1 MSDQII
7 TLRQLNRATLA
18 RQMLLQRDTAPVA
31 QAVERLVGLQA
42 QLAVAPYVGLWTRL
56 QDFHRDDL
64 AGLIENRKII
74 KATLMRATLHLCTAE
89 DYNRFRTTLQPMLT
103 SAWSSISKRRGADFD
118 LQTVLD
124 EVKRFISEKP
134 RTFAEISAM
143 VTELMPEKDVGAM
156 RYAVRTHLPMVQVPV
171 ASGWSYPGKPEF
183 TLAQSWLGRETLP
196 EDRLDDLVLR
206 YLAAFGPA
214 TATDMQ
220 TWSGLPKLKETFDR
234 LKPDLQSYRGEQ
246 RRELFDLPDISIEDE
261 DRPAPVRF
269 LPEYDNLL
277 LSHSNRK
284 RVIAD
289 EFRSGVFLPGLRVR
303 ATFLLDGFV
312 KGAWKIEKTKK
323 TATLIIEPFVALQ
336 KQDRTRLTE
345 EGEQLVRF
353 VEGQA
358 DFFEVQFQESK

>member
-1 MSDQII
+1 
-7 TLRQLNRATLA
+7 
-18 RQMLLQRDTAPVA
+18 
-31 QAVERLVGLQA
+31 
-42 QLAVAPYVGLWTRL
+42 
-56 QDFHRDDL
+56 
-64 AGLIENRKII
+64 
-74 KATLMRATLHLCTAE
+74 
-89 DYNRFRTTLQPMLT
+89 
-103 SAWSSISKRRGADFD
+103 
-118 LQTVLD
+118 
-124 EVKRFISEKP
+124 
-134 RTFAEISAM
+134 
-143 VTELMPEKDVGAM
+143 
-156 RYAVRTHLPMVQVPV
+156 
-171 ASGWSYPGKPEF
+171 
-183 TLAQSWLGRETLP
+183 
-196 EDRLDDLVLR
+196 
-206 YLAAFGPA
+206 
-214 TATDMQ
+214 MQ

-303 ATFLLDGFV
+303 ATFLVDGFV

-336 KQDRTRLTE
+336 KQDRTRLAE